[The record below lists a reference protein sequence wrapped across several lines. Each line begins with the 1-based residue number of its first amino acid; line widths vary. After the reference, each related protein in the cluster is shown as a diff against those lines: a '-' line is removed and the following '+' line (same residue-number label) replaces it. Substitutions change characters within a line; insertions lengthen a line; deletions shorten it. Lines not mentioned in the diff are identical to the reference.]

1 MTEKKFPENF
11 LWGGATA
18 ANQCEGA
25 YDSDGRGLSSVD
37 VIPSGQ
43 DRMKVAR
50 GELKMLECQTGY
62 EYPSH
67 EAIDMYHHCKEDI
80 ALFAEMGFK
89 CYRLSIAWTRILPNG
104 DDDTP
109 NKAGIE
115 FYRSLFEECRKY
127 NIEPLVTIDHFD
139 TPIAL
144 IKKYGGW
151 RDRRMID
158 AYLKYCRVI
167 FSEYKSLVK
176 YWITFNEINM
186 LLHMSFMGAGIVFDE
201 TDGKEDRE
209 RIKYMAAH
217 HELLAS
223 ALAVKL
229 AHEIMPASK
238 IGCMLAAGNFYP
250 YTCKPEDIFDS
261 LEKDRDNYFFT
272 DVQAR
277 GAYPVW
283 AMKRMNRAGLDD
295 ICTSEDARILS
306 EGTVDFIAFSYYSSR
321 CTTADPEIFA
331 KHAKPGNAVFRSV
344 INPYLKN
351 TEWGW
356 QIDPLGLRITA
367 NTLFDRYNK
376 PLFVV
381 ENGLGA
387 VDSLTADGKI
397 HDTYR
402 IEYLRQHLLALRDA
416 ITEDG
421 IPVIGFTAWGCIDL
435 VSASSGEM
443 KKRYGMIYVDKDD
456 NGKGTLKRI
465 RKDSFYW
472 YKSVIE
478 SDGANLQ

>member
-1 MTEKKFPENF
+1 MTVSKIFPPSF

-37 VIPSGQ
+37 TIPSGP

-50 GELKMLECQTGY
+50 GELEMLECRPGY
-62 EYPSH
+62 DYPSH
-67 EAIDMYHHCKEDI
+67 EAIDMYHRYKEDI

-89 CYRLSIAWTRILPNG
+89 CYRLSISWTRILPNG
-104 DDDTP
+104 DDDRP
-109 NKAGIE
+109 NESGLA
-115 FYRSLFEECRKY
+115 FYESLFKECRRY
-127 NIEPLVTIDHFD
+127 GIEPLVTIDHFD
-139 TPIAL
+139 TPTAL

-151 RDRRMID
+151 RDRRMIE
-158 AYLKYCRVI
+158 AYLKYCGVI
-167 FSEYKSLVK
+167 FKRYKGLVK

-186 LLHMSFMGAGIVFDE
+186 LLHMSFMGAGIVFA
-201 TDGKEDRE
+201 DGEDKTRT
-209 RIKYMAAH
+209 KYTAAH

-223 ALAVKL
+223 AEAVRL
-229 AHEIMPASK
+229 AHEIMPESK
-238 IGCMLAAGNFYP
+238 VGCMLAAGQFYP
-250 YTCKPEDIFDS
+250 YSCSPDDIQDG

-272 DVQAR
+272 DIQAR
-277 GAYPVW
+277 GEYPVW
-283 AMKRMNRAGLDD
+283 ALKRIEREGITGLFADGDAETLKAG
-295 ICTSEDARILS
+295 A
-306 EGTVDFIAFSYYSSR
+306 VDFVAFSYYCSR

-367 NTLFDRYNK
+367 NTLYDRYQK

-387 VDSLTADGKI
+387 VDKVDDDGKI
-397 HDTYR
+397 HDSYR
-402 IEYLRQHLLALRDA
+402 IDYLRNHLLALRDA

-421 IPVIGFTAWGCIDL
+421 IPVMGFTAWGCIDL

-443 KKRYGMIYVDKDD
+443 RKRYGMIYVDKDD
-456 NGKGTLKRI
+456 EGNGTLKRI
-465 RKDSFYW
+465 RKDSFWW
-472 YKSVIE
+472 YKGVIE
-478 SDGANLQ
+478 SRGANLDN

>member
-1 MTEKKFPENF
+1 MSSNVFPPDF

-37 VIPSGQ
+37 TIPAGQ

-50 GELKMLECQTGY
+50 GERVMLSCEEGY
-62 EYPSH
+62 TYPSH
-67 EAIDMYHHCKEDI
+67 EAIDMYHHYKEDI

-104 DDDTP
+104 DDDSP
-109 NKAGIE
+109 NEAGLA
-115 FYRSLFEECRKY
+115 FYEDLFRECRKY
-127 NIEPLVTIDHFD
+127 GIEPLVTIDHFD

-158 AYLKYCRVI
+158 AYLKYCRAI
-167 FSEYKSLVK
+167 FTRYKDLVK

-186 LLHMSFMGAGIVFDE
+186 LLHMSFMGAGIAFAEGED
-201 TDGKEDRE
+201 KEQV
-209 RIKYMAAH
+209 KYTAAH

-223 ALAVKL
+223 AKAVKM
-229 AHEIMPASK
+229 AHEIIPDVK
-238 IGCMLAAGNFYP
+238 VGCMLAAGQFYP
-250 YTCKPEDIFDS
+250 YSCSPADVWDS
-261 LEKDRDNYFFT
+261 LEKDRDNYFFI

-277 GAYPVW
+277 GEYPVW
-283 AMKRMNRAGLDD
+283 AMKRMEKAGLNADFS
-295 ICTSEDARILS
+295 SEDIETLKN
-306 EGTVDFIAFSYYSSR
+306 GTVDFVAFSYYSSR

-344 INPYLKN
+344 VNPYLKSS
-351 TEWGW
+351 EWGW

-367 NTLFDRYNK
+367 NTLYDRYQK

-387 VDSLTADGKI
+387 NDTVEADGKI
-397 HDTYR
+397 HDPYR
-402 IEYLRQHLLALRDA
+402 IEYLKAHLLALRDA
-416 ITEDG
+416 INEDG
-421 IPVIGFTAWGCIDL
+421 IPVMGFTAWGCIDL

-443 KKRYGMIYVDKDD
+443 KKRYGFIYVDKDD
-456 NGKGTLKRI
+456 EGKGTLARS

-472 YKSVIE
+472 YKGVIE
-478 SDGANLQ
+478 SAGASLDEE

>member
-1 MTEKKFPENF
+1 MTEKKVFPSGF

-25 YDSDGRGLSSVD
+25 YDIDGRGLSSVD
-37 VIPSGQ
+37 VIPSGH

-67 EAIDMYHHCKEDI
+67 EAIDMYHHYKEDI

-104 DDDTP
+104 DDDIP
-109 NKAGIE
+109 SQAGIE
-115 FYRSLFEECRKY
+115 FYRSLFQECRKY

-139 TPIAL
+139 TPVAL

-151 RDRRMID
+151 RNRKMID
-158 AYLKYCRVI
+158 AYIKYCRVI
-167 FSEYKSLVK
+167 FSEYKELVK

-186 LLHMSFMGAGIVFDE
+186 LLHMSFMGAGIYFDE
-201 TDGKEDRE
+201 GEDRE

-229 AHEIMPASK
+229 AHEIMPECK

-250 YTCKPEDIFDS
+250 YSCNPEDIFDS

-283 AMKRMNRAGLDD
+283 AMKRMKRAGLDD
-295 ICTSEDARILS
+295 ICTSEDAKILAD
-306 EGTVDFIAFSYYSSR
+306 GTVDYIAFSYYSSR
-321 CTTADPEIFA
+321 CTTADPDIFA

-387 VDSLTADGKI
+387 VDTLTEDGKI

-402 IEYLRQHLLALRDA
+402 IEYLRQHLLALREA

-421 IPVIGFTAWGCIDL
+421 IPVMGFTAWGCIDL

-472 YKSVIE
+472 YKDVIA
-478 SDGANLQ
+478 SDGTNLE